1 MPELVRWEDVA
12 GIRAEVV
19 LTVGWLILIVLDAIR
34 VKIWWAGILVYAAV
48 LGMAVFQCMYVRGVF
63 FGGWLGVSAISE
75 WLKCI
80 GVVLSLLVWLMGY
93 KDELYKQPNRES
105 LLLMPGMLLGMMI
118 LTNAQHWLLI
128 YMGFE
133 LLSLTGYALVG
144 YLRNTALSAES
155 AVRYLI
161 FGVVSSALFLYG
173 ISLLY
178 IQTGNFHI
186 EKVIIAKDIVVGLLI
201 WAGLAFKLAAFPF
214 HFWVPDVYVGSPVG
228 VAVLLSTV
236 PKIGAAAVVMRLTEV
251 SGVENVWSYLLI
263 VSALV
268 SIIIGNTAAIRQDN
282 YKQLLA
288 WSGVSHIG
296 IIIAGLA
303 VNRPEAMGAVIFYL
317 LVYGLATTGVFWGLS
332 EIAKAAQSDQIS
344 DWRGLGYS
352 FPGLTVTIA
361 IQLVA
366 LVGLPPT
373 AGFVAKVYV
382 FTALIERW
390 QTATDEKAMIL
401 AVLIAAILSTVL
413 SLYYYL
419 GLLYTLLK
427 EKAAVQPADTGA
439 VLVIPSVRWLCIIV
453 AGLALIWLGL
463 FQYDGILSN
472 WESGIW
478 INK

>member
-1 MPELVRWEDVA
+1 MPELVRWEDIA
-12 GIRAEVV
+12 GIRAEIV
-19 LTVGWLILIVLDAIR
+19 LTVGWLVLIILDAIR
-34 VKIWWAGILVYAAV
+34 GKIWRAGVLVYAAV
-48 LGMAVFQCMYVRGVF
+48 LSTAVFQCMYVRGVF
-63 FGGWLGVSAISE
+63 FGGMLGVSAISE

-80 GVVLSLLVWLMGY
+80 GILLSLLVWLMLY
-93 KDELYKQPNRES
+93 KDELYKQANRES

-178 IQTGNFHI
+178 VQTGNLWL
-186 EKVIIAKDIVVGLLI
+186 EQVIIGKDIVVGLLI

-214 HFWVPDVYVGSPVG
+214 HFWVPDVYAGAPIG

-236 PKIGAAAVVMRLTEV
+236 PKIGAAAVVMRLTE
-251 SGVENVWSYLLI
+251 SAGVENVWSYLLM

-268 SIIIGNTAAIRQDN
+268 SIIIGNIAAIRQDN

-296 IIIAGLA
+296 IMMAGLV

-332 EIAKAAQSDQIS
+332 EIAKAAESDQIS
-344 DWRGLGYS
+344 DWRGMGYR
-352 FPGLTVTIA
+352 FPALTGVIA

-390 QTATDEKAMIL
+390 QTATYEKAMIL
-401 AVLIAAILSTVL
+401 ALLLAAILSTVL

-419 GLLYTLLK
+419 GLLSILLK
-427 EKAAVQPADTGA
+427 EKAAATGT
-439 VLVIPSVRWLCIIV
+439 VLAIPPVRWICIVI